1 MLRLPP
7 FSSKQLTQ
15 AAEQA
20 ISRECP
26 GMVEANNER
35 GHFLLCSAADIRALR
50 GGQSVL
56 AGLLLCFYSES
67 NSAPATVSPQRYLVP
82 MYEFWYQILFLPL
95 SENTLLGLVVWRVSL
110 RADSHGRHPVEQKTH
125 PQETLL
131 AVGSSSTGHI

>member
-7 FSSKQLTQ
+7 FDSKRLTQ

-26 GMVEANNER
+26 GMVKANNER
-35 GHFLLCSAADIRALR
+35 GHFLLCGAADIRALR

-67 NSAPATVSPQRYLVP
+67 HSVPATVSPQIL
-82 MYEFWYQILFLPL
+82 MYEFWYQILSLPL
-95 SENTLLGLVVWRVSL
+95 SENTLLGLDVWRVSL